1 MVSLRKRKRFSVGI
15 FVALRYA
22 LSWLI
27 GGFACKHIHNPNGLP
42 TITVGVMRLY
52 LWMEIRG

>member
-1 MVSLRKRKRFSVGI
+1 MVSLRKHKSFSVGV
-15 FVALRYA
+15 FVALRYTR
-22 LSWLI
+22 SRLI
-27 GGFACKHIHNPNGLP
+27 GVFVRKHIHNPNGLP